1 MMLAG
6 ELGGFGGFG
15 GDARTLCSQLTA
27 NCRDVREPPFAGAL
41 IEAKLD
47 GQL

>member
-1 MMLAG
+1 MVMLAG
-6 ELGGFGGFG
+6 ELGGFGS
-15 GDARTLCSQLTA
+15 DARTLCGQLAA
-27 NCRDVREPPFAGAL
+27 NCRNVSEPPFAGAL